1 MPHLD
6 CVPHLQLVK
15 VPHLNFAPHLEFVPH
30 LDFLPHHSFAPQDDF
45 VNFVPQLDFVA
56 HHNFVPLH
64 LDYVPRMTSLNNFCH
79 TTFILCTIILIA
91 NVMQSG
97 KVWEL
102 FPTVILAATLIT
114 TKMEKKQFALHN
126 QSLFSTGCPIFLTR
140 FADESNK

>member
-1 MPHLD
+1 MLHLD
-6 CVPHLQLVK
+6 CVPHLQLVP
-15 VPHLNFAPHLEFVPH
+15 VPHLNFAPDLEFVPH

-56 HHNFVPLH
+56 HQNFVPLH

-79 TTFILCTIILIA
+79 TAFILCTIIQIA
-91 NVMQSG
+91 NFMQSG

-102 FPTVILAATLIT
+102 IPTVILAATLIT
-114 TKMEKKQFALHN
+114 TKMKKNQFALHN